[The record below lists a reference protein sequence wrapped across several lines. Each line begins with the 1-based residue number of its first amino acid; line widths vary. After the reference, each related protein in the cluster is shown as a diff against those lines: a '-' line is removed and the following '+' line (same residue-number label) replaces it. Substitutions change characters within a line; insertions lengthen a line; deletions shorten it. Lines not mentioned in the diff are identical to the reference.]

1 MPSSE
6 KAHSPAGYKTAM
18 AFEPSPSWY
27 KVHCLEDEAE
37 QEIVG
42 SLHQYYAFF

>member
-6 KAHSPAGYKTAM
+6 KPHSPAGYKTATM
-18 AFEPSPSWY
+18 AFEPNPSWY

-37 QEIVG
+37 QKIVG
-42 SLHQYYAFF
+42 SLNQLLC